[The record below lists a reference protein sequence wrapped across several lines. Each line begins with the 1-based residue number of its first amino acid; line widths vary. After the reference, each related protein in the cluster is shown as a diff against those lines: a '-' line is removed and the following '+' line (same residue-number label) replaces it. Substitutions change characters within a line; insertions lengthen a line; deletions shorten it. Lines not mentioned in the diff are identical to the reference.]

1 MADASQLNFD
11 KRMRRISKRHQKLS
25 RGYVTSI
32 NHDGLVIA
40 RPRRKGFSFPFR
52 GLFLALLLFIAFKG
66 FVLASIGATAYDI
79 RVSKLEAGTVVE
91 QAGAY
96 VMKADP
102 ATTFIANKLNSVLP
116 ALF

>member
-1 MADASQLNFD
+1 MANASQLNFD

-40 RPRRKGFSFPFR
+40 RPRRQGFSFPFR
-52 GLFLALLLFIAFKG
+52 GLFFALLLFIAFKG
-66 FVLASIGATAYDI
+66 FVLATVGASAYEI
-79 RVSKLEAGTVVE
+79 RISKLEAGTIAE

-102 ATTFIANKLNSVLP
+102 ATAFVADQLNSLLP
-116 ALF
+116 DLF

>member
-40 RPRRKGFSFPFR
+40 RPRRQGFSFPFR
-52 GLFLALLLFIAFKG
+52 GLFFALVLFLAFKG
-66 FVLASIGATAYDI
+66 FVLASIGTAAYDV
-79 RVSKLEAGTVVE
+79 RVAKLESGTIVE

-102 ATTFIANKLNSVLP
+102 ATTFIANKLRSVLP
-116 ALF
+116 EMF